1 MGQRCYE
8 DERLFEYLSM
18 KDNNRVEEMVVFD
31 ARSWVAANANMLN
44 GKGTENVKW
53 YRNVEL
59 VFLDIDNIHK
69 VRDSYKYDFGKF

>member
-1 MGQRCYE
+1 VGAMGQRCFE
-8 DERLFEYLSM
+8 DERLFEFLSM

-44 GKGTENVKW
+44 GKGTENIKW
-53 YRNVEL
+53 YRNIEL

-69 VRDSYKYDFGKF
+69 VRDSYK